1 MDGRLNS
8 CTLEA
13 AKEEEVSMASRVR
26 VIFIANP
33 DFHCMPISCIRPAA
47 GDGGFPLAEQP
58 LADTGLHLRLEAA
71 VGAPEA
77 FDLSDTLPEPASQ
90 AGQLRRPPPRGRDVQ
105 RTD

>member
-26 VIFIANP
+26 VIFIDNP
-33 DFHCMPISCIRPAA
+33 DFHGMRISYIRPAA

-77 FDLSDTLPEPASQ
+77 FDLFDTLPEAASQ
-90 AGQLRRPPPRGRDVQ
+90 AGQIRRAQRRGLD
-105 RTD
+105 